1 MKKKEYKEPKM
12 RVIELE
18 STDILAGSFESGNGA
33 ATQSLDDNGN
43 EPSDNGFFRNSVI
56 FD

>member
-18 STDILAGSFESGNGA
+18 STDMLAGSFESGNRT
-33 ATQSLDDNGN
+33 ATQSLDDIDN

-56 FD
+56 FE

>member
-18 STDILAGSFESGNGA
+18 STDILAGSPGFNNGI
-33 ATQSLDDNGN
+33 QSLSGDED
-43 EPSDNGFFRNSVI
+43 EREDVI
-56 FD
+56 FE